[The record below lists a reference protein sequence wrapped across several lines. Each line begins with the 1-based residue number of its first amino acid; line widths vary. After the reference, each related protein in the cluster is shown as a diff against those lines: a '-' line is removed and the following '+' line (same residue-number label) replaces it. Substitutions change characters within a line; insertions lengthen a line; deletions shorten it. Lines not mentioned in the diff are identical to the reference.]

1 MTMKKSILSQII
13 IAACCLLIFAGSAF
27 ACTVGVISGNATEDG
42 RPLLWKNR
50 DSGFRDNEVLHF
62 KGPQYAFMGVINIGD
77 DTQVWMG
84 LNSAGL
90 AIMNSESKDLPG
102 DRYDDEGRFMKHVLG
117 NFATVGQVQQYL
129 EETNASG
136 RAVTSNFGV
145 IDGEG
150 GAGFFETGNHSYTF
164 FDANT
169 APDGYLV
176 RANFAETGNGDG
188 YGYFR
193 CDRAKA
199 LIQTMAQKK
208 QVSHRYL
215 LQTVSRDIQAAG
227 CDPYPL
233 ESTTLDT
240 VPTRGTVNRHR
251 TVSVAVFHGVRKGE
265 NPYFATMWTIL
276 GEPVAGIAFPIWV
289 ATGDPGELL
298 YGSNG
303 ARMNQAIHRIEGQI
317 YTNAADPTLINP
329 QAVTSVTAG
338 FRQIENGFFRM
349 TDQALREWRLRY
361 DYPRGMR
368 RLQRLLQQTAYEFLT
383 YRSQAIDAQ

>member
-1 MTMKKSILSQII
+1 MKKSILSRII
-13 IAACCLLIFAGSAF
+13 IAASCLLIFAGTAS
-27 ACTVGVISGNATEDG
+27 ACTVGVVSGNATADG

-50 DSGFRDNEVLHF
+50 DSGFRDNEVLYF
-62 KGPQYAFMGVINIGD
+62 KGPRYEFFGVINTGD
-77 DTQVWMG
+77 STQVWMG

-90 AIMNSESKDLPG
+90 AIMNSESRDLPG

-117 NFATVGQVQQYL
+117 NFATVAEVARYL
-129 EETNASG
+129 EETNESG

-145 IDGEG
+145 IDGED

-169 APDGYLV
+169 APDGFLV

-193 CDRAKA
+193 CDRAKE
-199 LIQTMAQKK
+199 LIQSMAERK
-208 QVSHRYL
+208 QVTHKYM
-215 LQTVSRDIQAAG
+215 LQTVSRDIRAAT

-233 ESTTLDT
+233 ETTTIDT

-251 TVSVAVFHGVRKGE
+251 TVSVAVFHGVKKGE

-276 GEPVAGIAFPIWV
+276 GEPVAGLAVPLWV
-289 ATGDPGELL
+289 ATAEPGKLMH
-298 YGSNG
+298 GNDG
-303 ARMNQAIHRIEGQI
+303 ARMNRAIQGIENQI
-317 YTNAADPTLINP
+317 YTNTADPTVINP
-329 QAVTSVTAG
+329 QAVAQVTAG
-338 FRQIENGFFRM
+338 FRQLEDGFIHM

-361 DYPRGMR
+361 DYARGME
-368 RLQRLLQQTAYEFLT
+368 RLQNLIQQTSYELLN
-383 YRSQAIDAQ
+383 YRLKAVEAQ